1 MWIVLPTAHPEGK
14 FCPPDSEAGIG
25 SAKMH
30 SQGGKEEDGRNEKE
44 GNVKK
49 ESNQTRGLGSNQNSA
64 AAHFRRRTM
73 AWILHRAVSSQRTE
87 SHLASSGKTFLTR
100 SWPLKHC
107 SPTWG
112 QGQKGGH
119 GGQGSPSFLPLAF
132 TICVTA
138 LRPCHSIL
146 RIQCLSSSGQL
157 NTHSNKGPGKVLWQ
171 PEDRAIKRN
180 GCRLLRI
187 LPCARDCAKRLAF
200 SPLNPQWSHE
210 FAPIATF
217 ISHRQ
222 K

>member
-1 MWIVLPTAHPEGK
+1 MQFLLKGLSPIARLQERPFSLDPG
-14 FCPPDSEAGIG
+14 PG
-25 SAKMH
+25 S
-30 SQGGKEEDGRNEKE
+30 
-44 GNVKK
+44 
-49 ESNQTRGLGSNQNSA
+49 
-64 AAHFRRRTM
+64 
-73 AWILHRAVSSQRTE
+73 WIL
-87 SHLASSGKTFLTR
+87 
-100 SWPLKHC
+100 WILKHC

-132 TICVTA
+132 TICVMA

-157 NTHSNKGPGKVLWQ
+157 NKHSNKGRGKVLWQ
-171 PEDRAIKRN
+171 PEDRAIKPN

-187 LPCARDCAKRLAF
+187 LPCARDCAKRLSF
-200 SPLNPQWSHE
+200 IPLNPQWSHE
-210 FAPIATF
+210 LVPIATF